1 MLTHPTI
8 NQLLEL
14 KLDGMADAF
23 AELQTQDRAKDLG
36 HAEWLALLLDREA
49 ANRNTK
55 RAHSRLKAARL
66 RHGQASIEDVD
77 YRTPR
82 QLDKAL
88 FQQLATC
95 RWIAEHR
102 NLLVTGP
109 CGIGKSWLACAL
121 AQKACRDGYTVH
133 YARVPRLFADL
144 ELAHGDGRF
153 PRLFRTLTKADLLI
167 LDDWGPD
174 RLNSNQRRDLMEI
187 VEDRYGAGSTL
198 ITSQLPTDTWH
209 EVIGEPTFADAI
221 LDRVVHNAYRLAP
234 QDPRRGGGRCIRRGD
249 HRHAGKGNEGSQEMS
264 PALRIPPAPVGQQG
278 PPTRAAASDSWRS
291 LRVARGSLPLTTGT
305 AYRRQEDQ
313 HHA

>member
-8 NQLLEL
+8 EQLRAL

-23 AELQTQDRAKDLG
+23 VELQEQDRSKDLS

-55 RAHSRLKAARL
+55 RFQSRLRLAHL
-66 RHGQASIEDVD
+66 RHGQDSVEDVD

-82 QLDKAL
+82 RLDKAL
-88 FQQLATC
+88 FQQLATS
-95 RWIAEHR
+95 RWIADHR

-121 AQKACRDGYTVH
+121 AQKACRDGYSVH

-153 PRLFRTLTKADLLI
+153 ARLFRTITKADVLI
-167 LDDWGPD
+167 LDDWGPE
-174 RLNSNQRRDLMEI
+174 RLSANHRRDLMEI
-187 VEDRYGAGSTL
+187 VEDRYGAGSTV
-198 ITSQLPTDTWH
+198 ITSQLPVAAWH

-221 LDRVVHNAYRLAP
+221 LDRIVHNAYRLALDGP
-234 QDPRRGGGRCIRRGD
+234 SIRKIRAEEEQEELPMKEG
-249 HRHAGKGNEGSQEMS
+249 AMGNVSDTS
-264 PALRIPPAPVGQQG
+264 APPAKPSKG
-278 PPTRAAASDSWRS
+278 
-291 LRVARGSLPLTTGT
+291 AR
-305 AYRRQEDQ
+305 R
-313 HHA
+313 